1 MSEEDEGV
9 GGLGDRYDAGAHDDE
24 EDRKARVRARN
35 RVSRGQDGPG

>member
-9 GGLGDRYDAGAHDDE
+9 GGLGDRYDDE

-35 RVSRGQDGPG
+35 RVSR